1 MINRLDWLH
10 YDALFSVI
18 RAHGFTEEP
27 IPGGTLFLHPS
38 GAELA
43 FPPKD
48 PNEPVIG
55 YHYGGAR
62 AVLTNYGI
70 MTRDA
75 FELAV
80 LQAAH
85 RTTFAESERGSPAQG
100 DRSIPAPV

>member
-1 MINRLDWLH
+1 MINRIDWLD

-18 RAHGFTEEP
+18 RAHGFTEKM
-27 IPGGTLFLHPS
+27 ISGGTIFLHAS

-48 PNEPVIG
+48 PNEAVIG
-55 YHYGGAR
+55 YHYG
-62 AVLTNYGI
+62 AVLSVLPNYGI

-75 FELAV
+75 LELAL

-85 RTTFAESERGSPAQG
+85 RLPSS
-100 DRSIPAPV
+100 V